1 MTYDLEK
8 IKEECAIIDEEINI
22 LQNVLM
28 DTASRDAKYHPM
40 ITFFKNEKTRQVV
53 VTPAPQQSFSNT
65 LSKLAEALYLYPCLD
80 SSCALISLD
89 SIIKNSDN
97 QEIDCLQLFLISE
110 YRGYIIQLP
119 YTKNQDKTITWHSD
133 HFTTQNLLDTN
144 FEGPTKDMINLFFM
158 FTHLDSSPYTVHEC
172 LSYLSYSGAS
182 LQIFDSLKIAY
193 YSAIHQ

>member
-40 ITFFKNEKTRQVV
+40 ITFFKNERTRQVV
-53 VTPAPQQSFSNT
+53 VTPAPQ
-65 LSKLAEALYLYPCLD
+65 L
-80 SSCALISLD
+80 
-89 SIIKNSDN
+89 
-97 QEIDCLQLFLISE
+97 DCLQLFLISE

-133 HFTTQNLLDTN
+133 QFTTQNLLDTN

-172 LSYLSYSGAS
+172 LSYLTYSGAS

>member
-40 ITFFKNEKTRQVV
+40 ITFFKNQKTRQVV

-110 YRGYIIQLP
+110 YRG
-119 YTKNQDKTITWHSD
+119 
-133 HFTTQNLLDTN
+133 
-144 FEGPTKDMINLFFM
+144 
-158 FTHLDSSPYTVHEC
+158 
-172 LSYLSYSGAS
+172 
-182 LQIFDSLKIAY
+182 
-193 YSAIHQ
+193 